1 MVGFHEEGKYP
12 APQKDYYC
20 GLGGSAIT
28 PFGPVSVYFAIPF
41 NNDPFDRTKRFEFTV
56 GNKF

>member
-1 MVGFHEEGKYP
+1 MYILRGSY
-12 APQKDYYC
+12 

-28 PFGPVSVYFAIPF
+28 PFGPISVYFAVPF